1 MNNDDRPTN
10 KRSQRI
16 RTLLLNA
23 GLFIAIFLVVTTFQ
37 SRNMLATGGQAAPEL
52 RGITLAGEPYDL
64 GNAISRPALVYFFAP
79 WCTVCAASSTQLR
92 WFQRWSGDSVRSVLI
107 GMDWRDPAEL
117 AEYVRRHEL
126 DMPVL
131 LGMPSTGAD
140 YRIRGYPTYYVIDA
154 EGRVAGRDFGFTTA
168 IGLWLRTR
176 RL

>member
-1 MNNDDRPTN
+1 MMPLTS
-10 KRSQRI
+10 KRAVR
-16 RTLLLNA
+16 LLLEILIVFLFFA
-23 GLFIAIFLVVTTFQ
+23 MLYAWQTRGLLPADQRT
-37 SRNMLATGGQAAPEL
+37 QAPDLEL
-52 RGITLAGEPYDL
+52 LDLSGKPWSKHTMRGK
-64 GNAISRPALVYFFAP
+64 PAVLYFFAP

>member
-1 MNNDDRPTN
+1 MMPLTS
-10 KRSQRI
+10 KRAVR
-16 RTLLLNA
+16 LLLEILIVFLFFA
-23 GLFIAIFLVVTTFQ
+23 MLYAWQTRGLLPADQRT
-37 SRNMLATGGQAAPEL
+37 QAPDLEL
-52 RGITLAGEPYDL
+52 LDLSGKPWSKQTMRGK
-64 GNAISRPALVYFFAP
+64 PAVLYFFAP

-92 WFQRWSGDSVRSVLI
+92 WFQRWSGDSVHSVLI